1 MITVGDLIKLAL
13 KDSGVVGIGQS
24 PSAEDSND
32 AFTRL
37 NYMVAQWNRKR
48 WFIYNL
54 ITMSLTSTGAKSY
67 SLGPTGDFN
76 VFTRPD
82 KIDSA
87 YFTQLNTGN
96 LPVDYPLRIID
107 AQEDYNNITLKTL
120 TTFPEYLFYNTGWP
134 LGSIYTWPIIQSGLY
149 ELNISFKDQI
159 QQFTGLSQ
167 VINLPPEYAGA
178 LHYNLC
184 TRLRPAY
191 QMPPDPSIVGL
202 AKDSLNVLRNA
213 NAQIPL
219 LNMPKELMRSGIYNI
234 YSDMNY

>member
-1 MITVGDLIKLAL
+1 MTTVGDLISLAL
-13 KDSGVVGIGQS
+13 KDSGIIGIGQT
-24 PSAEDSND
+24 PSFEDSND

-48 WFIYNL
+48 WFIYDL
-54 ITMSLTSTGAKSY
+54 VTLSIVSTGAKTY
-67 SLGPTGDFN
+67 TLGPSGDIN

-82 KIDSA
+82 KIESA

-96 LPVDYPLRIID
+96 LPVDYPLAIID
-107 AQEDYNNITLKTL
+107 AREDYNNITLKTL
-120 TTFPEYLFYNTGWP
+120 TTFPEYLFYDTGWP
-134 LGSIYTWPIIQSGLY
+134 LGVLYPWPIIQSGLY
-149 ELNISFKDQI
+149 QLNISIKNQLN
-159 QQFTGLSQ
+159 QFTSLAQ

-191 QMPPDPSIVGL
+191 QMAPDPQIIGL

-219 LNMPKELMRSGIYNI
+219 LNMPKELIRRGIYNI